1 MLTDLEKY
9 DRVNS
14 AESIQD
20 LEEAIR
26 LVADGSDWIQGRSK
40 TFNTDHQVAAVG
52 PVVRGSIIPE
62 TLTRMFGIR
71 QQALYLRYYEKK

>member
-14 AESIQD
+14 AESIEELQ
-20 LEEAIR
+20 EAIKLIANEQGHIKGRNDVFTVDQQVTAAR
-26 LVADGSDWIQGRSK
+26 LVVEGKVPAR
-40 TFNTDHQVAAVG
+40 
-52 PVVRGSIIPE
+52 

-71 QQALYLRYYEKK
+71 QQALYLLCTLQG